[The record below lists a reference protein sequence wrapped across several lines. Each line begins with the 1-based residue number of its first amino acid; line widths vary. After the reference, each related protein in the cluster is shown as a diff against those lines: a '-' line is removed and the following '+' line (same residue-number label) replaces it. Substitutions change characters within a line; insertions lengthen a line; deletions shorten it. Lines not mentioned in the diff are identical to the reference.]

1 MAEQNNPLN
10 SLSYTNKDFR
20 AIYPELLD
28 LVKKLTYKWDP
39 SISNESDPGV
49 ILLKL
54 NAIIGDK
61 NNYNID
67 KNVLEVFPETLTQEI
82 SARSMYHQLG
92 YNMPWYHS
100 ATTEITFKWVG
111 EDIQAGTRVRI
122 PRYTMIS
129 DPESTVVYTILEDVY
144 FESGTLTTTANAMQ
158 GIITDVSVN
167 GNTDLHMEN
176 IDHKNRIYLDDYSVA
191 ENGIFITNI
200 DSNTEWIKVDNLAVQ
215 SRGNN
220 YYEFGIDSRT
230 NTCYVEFPDDIDT
243 LIKNGLNIKYLISEG
258 RNGNVASKILTEFYD
273 DLTVKVNTK
282 DVTLNKDICIMYNA
296 SGTTDG
302 EDPQSI
308 SDAYK
313 SYRHVAGTFDTLVT
327 LRDYINAIYQSGIVS
342 NVVVSDRTTDVQDS
356 YTVITG
362 IGASTTN
369 VHVDKK
375 PDNTPKMNSFD
386 LKLYMLQNPGVI
398 TDLTQYQTSFEMVP
412 FNSDTT
418 EKVKVN
424 IQQQKTILHD
434 IEPLEENVPCLFR
447 IAYPLTIKIVPQ
459 YKLTDMQQISVKQN
473 IISALYDSLNS
484 RKVEFGEEPDYNEIY
499 DVIVNSDDRIKL
511 AVIDDFEYNVYATY
525 WTGTVFK
532 TIPISD
538 FNDNSYVVLVNDIFE
553 NAKTEFTLKATTVNN
568 PDVLYY
574 VCRTSVNEGV
584 FSGYDV
590 YKYDVKSKTF
600 TKYTENDEVNS
611 FRKHLIARS
620 VMAGITPLFEQ
631 EVSFDYKLNQQI
643 QAQETDISRI
653 STDLTISPFGF
664 ENDLTPKNLPSNTD
678 PNRKNQSDPYKLKSC
693 ETIQLL
699 APSFVS
705 KMSFSNY
712 VAYYF
717 IKQNA
722 SGEAEYTGISYDDYS
737 VIVDK
742 SKFKLYAMSEIFEY
756 QDVTDYFKVQND
768 GTITCEVLY
777 YTPVYVTGKFYIE
790 GSDGSAQVVNDK
802 FPPIYWGSTGA
813 TYYYDK
819 ELKNPVTFSAP
830 PQTEYTYLNAWA
842 DGKLGIY
849 TLTEPRRIPA
859 NTDYKLQEGDTLV
872 LFTSDDSSSDRP
884 PYEYYCYRGISPNDE
899 TDDKKSP
906 IIRPSFTLNGV
917 RSGKIQT
924 TNMLD
929 RGYIP
934 YNNAEDSTYSRVSEL
949 FGKNDLS
956 GTQTIDIRDMNQ
968 KYITAQESYYYF
980 ITNNITTDEK
990 TNIDYYN
997 MSLTPR
1003 LNHEK
1008 DYQYVLKNGEYFIYT
1023 DKSKTQF
1030 EILGT
1035 GTLIIFRDIEANDGD
1050 YPVSVDLSV
1059 QVVDYRDIATNGL
1072 SVFEPYTKVFNYNA
1086 ILREQQIYNF
1096 AEGDE
1101 ISLTLKSDYTS
1112 QKYNKYPAFFTY
1124 QETILQDFELN
1135 YSSRNSSFQTLPRID
1150 ISDEEAVWK
1159 GRAILNINS
1168 SYNEPQI
1175 INNNTEVENKRS
1187 IQQFTINGIKYPTND
1202 EIKNKSLLYLLTKV
1216 PVTTNG
1222 GENIDVTYFDVTGE
1236 QQNLELLI
1244 YSLNPQFNTDPF
1256 FVQDGGISMY
1266 LKKGTYKVTNID
1278 LQEGYKY
1285 VLGITN
1291 TSTINNP
1298 TKFTLTL
1305 LDKNKKPISFVCLN
1319 KDVTEYGPEHPWYFS
1334 FEGQT
1339 GITLQITIDNDNNPD
1354 GLLMFDNLIK
1364 YQDNK
1369 DFKYKYDISFQ
1380 DIIDT
1385 IHTYPYASDFKYN
1398 YQVPEEY
1405 RIKDPLVGKTFF
1417 NTRHIFNKYAIPE
1430 ALLRTPSPKSLSTTS
1445 IISIINNR

>member
-1 MAEQNNPLN
+1 MAIQNNPLN

-67 KNVLEVFPETLTQEI
+67 KNVLEVFPETLTQEV
-82 SARSMYHQLG
+82 SARAMYHQLA
-92 YNMPWYHS
+92 YNMPWYRS
-100 ATTEITFKWVG
+100 ATTEMTFKWVG
-111 EDIQAGTRVRI
+111 EDIQAGTRVTI

-129 DPESTVVYTILEDVY
+129 DADSSIVYTILEDVY
-144 FESGTLTTTANAMQ
+144 FESSTLTTTVNAMQ
-158 GIITDVSVN
+158 GIITDVAIN
-167 GNTDLHMEN
+167 GDKTLHIEN
-176 IDHKNRIYLDDYSVA
+176 IDHKNRLYLDDYSIA
-191 ENGIFITNI
+191 ENGIFITNVDTNI
-200 DSNTEWIKVDNLAVQ
+200 EWTKVDNLSVQ
-215 SRGNN
+215 SRGNT
-220 YYEFGIDSRT
+220 YYEFGVDSRS
-230 NTCYVEFPDDIDT
+230 NTCYVEFPEDIDS

-258 RNGNVASKILTEFYD
+258 RNGNVAAKFLTEFYD
-273 DLTVKVNTK
+273 DITVKVNAK
-282 DVTLNKDICIMYNA
+282 DVTLNKDVCVMYNT
-296 SGTTDG
+296 SGTNNG

-327 LRDYINAIYQSGIVS
+327 LRDYINAIYQSNLVS

-356 YTVITG
+356 YTVVTG
-362 IGASTTN
+362 IGASVTN
-369 VHVDKK
+369 THVDKK
-375 PDNTPKMNSFD
+375 ADGSPNMNAFD

-398 TDLTQYQTSFEMVP
+398 KDLTQYQDSFEMVP
-412 FNSDTT
+412 YHSDTT
-418 EKVKVN
+418 EKVKLD
-424 IQQQKTILHD
+424 IQQQKSILHD
-434 IEPLEENVPCLFR
+434 IQPLEENIPCLFR
-447 IAYPLTIKIVPQ
+447 IAYPLTIKVVPQ
-459 YKLTDMQQISVKQN
+459 YQLTEMQQIAVKQN
-473 IISALYDSLNS
+473 IMSALYDSLNS
-484 RKVEFGEEPDYNEIY
+484 RKIDFGKEPNYNEIY
-499 DVIVNSDDRIKL
+499 DIITNADDRIKL

-525 WTGTVFK
+525 WTGTIFK
-532 TIPISD
+532 TIPISK
-538 FNDNSYVVLVNDIFE
+538 FEENPYVVLVNDTFA
-553 NAKTEFTLKATTVNN
+553 NAEAQFKFKAESVNN

-574 VCRTSVNEGV
+574 ICRTSVTKGV

-590 YKYDVKSKTF
+590 YKYDIKSKTF
-600 TKYTENDEVNS
+600 FKYTQNDEIDN

-643 QAQETDISRI
+643 QAQETDISRV
-653 STDLTISPFGF
+653 STDLVISPFGF
-664 ENDLTPKNLPSNTD
+664 EDDLTPKTLPEENKTT
-678 PNRKNQSDPYKLKSC
+678 QSDPYTLKTC

-699 APSFVS
+699 APSFIN
-705 KMSFSNY
+705 KTSFSNY

-717 IKQNA
+717 IKQNP
-722 SGEAEYTGISYDDYS
+722 SGDKEYTSISYDDYMT
-737 VIVDK
+737 IVDK
-742 SKFKLYAMSEIFEY
+742 TNVKLYAMSEIFEY
-756 QDVTDYFKVQND
+756 QNVTDYFSLVND
-768 GTITCEVLY
+768 ALTCNIIY
-777 YTPVYVTGKFYIE
+777 YTPIYVKGKFYIE
-790 GSDGSAQVVNDK
+790 SAEGTAQVVDTDL
-802 FPPIYWGSTGA
+802 PPATWGGKEV

-819 ELKNPVTFSAP
+819 YLKETVQFSAP
-830 PQTEYTYLNAWA
+830 PKPGYTYLNAWI

-859 NTDYKLQEGDTLV
+859 NTDYKLQPGDTLV
-872 LFTSDDSSSDRP
+872 LFRSDENSSEKP
-884 PYEYYCYRGISPNDE
+884 PYEYYCYRGIPASEE

-906 IIRPSFTLNGV
+906 IIRPSFTLNGT
-917 RSGKIQT
+917 RSGRIQT
-924 TNMLD
+924 QNMLD

-956 GTQTIDIRDMNQ
+956 GTQTIDIRDMNE
-968 KYITAQESYYYF
+968 KHITAGENYYYF
-980 ITNNITTDEK
+980 ITNDITIEEE
-990 TNIDYYN
+990 TNIEVYN

-1003 LNHEK
+1003 PNHAG

-1035 GTLIIFRDIEANDGD
+1035 GTLIIFKDITATDGE
-1050 YPVSVDLSV
+1050 YPTSIDISV
-1059 QVVDYRDIATNGL
+1059 QVVDYRDIAKDGL
-1072 SVFEPYTKVFNYNA
+1072 SAFEPYTLLFGYNA

-1096 AEGDE
+1096 AENDQ
-1101 ISLTLKSDYTS
+1101 ISLTLKDTYKTNIY
-1112 QKYNKYPAFFTY
+1112 KKYPAFYTDR
-1124 QETILQDFELN
+1124 ETVLQDFELN
-1135 YSSRNSSFQTLPRID
+1135 YASANSSFQTLPRID
-1150 ISDEEAVWK
+1150 ISDDEAVWK

-1168 SYNEPQI
+1168 SYNNPQV
-1175 INNNTEVENKRS
+1175 INNDAERTSRRS
-1187 IQQFTINGIKYPTND
+1187 IQQFTINDIKYPTND
-1202 EIKNKSLLYLLTKV
+1202 EIKNNALLYLLTKV

-1244 YSLNPQFNTDPF
+1244 YSLNKQFSNDPF
-1256 FVQDGGISMY
+1256 FLQDNTICMY
-1266 LKKGTYKVTNID
+1266 LKKGTYQVTNID

-1291 TSTINNP
+1291 TSTIDNP

-1305 LDKNKKPISFVCLN
+1305 LDKNKKPITYVCLN
-1319 KDVTEYGPEHPWYFS
+1319 KDTNEYGPEHPWYFS

-1339 GITLQITIDNDNNPD
+1339 GITLQISVDNDKNPD
-1354 GLLMFDNLIK
+1354 AFLMFDDLIK
-1364 YQDNK
+1364 YQDNE
-1369 DFKYKYDISFQ
+1369 DFINNYEISFQ
-1380 DIIDT
+1380 DIINT
-1385 IHTYPYASDFKYN
+1385 IHTYSYASDFKYN

-1405 RIKDPLVGKTFF
+1405 KIKDPLVGRTFF
-1417 NTRHIFNKYAIPE
+1417 NDKHIFNKYAISE
-1430 ALLRTPSPKSLSTTS
+1430 ALLKNPSLKSSRTTS